1 MSRVRH
7 SPSWGR
13 SREPG
18 HTRRIDA
25 ARRAALR
32 GRGRDCTARDPE
44 LSAEQTAPTRRSLP
58 GACTVPQP
66 ASAHCS
72 ERAPQQCL
80 RPRAVL
86 RPQSPSRVPTLH
98 SCTGHCCSHRPV
110 PVSSRFQSRLARC
123 RKGREQNNCSLCV
136 VCATLLRRLNPGLT
150 NGEVCRRLPHIHR
163 AQDSRWR
170 PAYCCVERAED
181 PSRAD
186 GCGWAPAAGGW
197 RSVTLRRS

>member
-123 RKGREQNNCSLCV
+123 RKGEGARAEHCSLCV
-136 VCATLLRRLNPGLT
+136 VCATVYLGCADFFEKIFRLQCPYHTSSESHGSELS
-150 NGEVCRRLPHIHR
+150 GDVRYLCQR
-163 AQDSRWR
+163 AQ
-170 PAYCCVERAED
+170 ED
-181 PSRAD
+181 GKNLAHFLY
-186 GCGWAPAAGGW
+186 AAIQ
-197 RSVTLRRS
+197 